1 MSLFSKDCEEQVT
14 AGCCISVFNTQ
25 TAMRKQIFVVIQSDK
40 SFNYYLPKTER
51 ALRQGH
57 NSDEAALRICYYFKR
72 TQCLETFSKH
82 DKQYKNRRKLSN
94 QQRI

>member
-14 AGCCISVFNTQ
+14 ARMLYLTVSINTQ

-40 SFNYYLPKTER
+40 SFNYYLRKTEW
-51 ALRQGH
+51 ALRQDH

-72 TQCLETFSKH
+72 KQYLETFRKH
-82 DKQYKNRRKLSN
+82 DKQCKNWRKL
-94 QQRI
+94 